1 MAGREIVKG
10 WLRGLAAVGA
20 VLVPASAG
28 QPARAAGTGP
38 RAHAAQSLY
47 VKDSARLHLI
57 SADGDTLV
65 EQGRAEG
72 NLPGTVTASFT
83 LSTRTA
89 DTTFTIRTNGGTV
102 SGSGQGRIKPGK
114 HGWDSFGG
122 SLLVHGGSG
131 RFRGAHGK
139 GGLYGSIYRVTNAMS
154 VQVSGRLYY

>member
-1 MAGREIVKG
+1 MRGRGIVKWCLG
-10 WLRGLAAVGA
+10 GLATLGA
-20 VLVPASAG
+20 VIAPASAG
-28 QPARAAGTGP
+28 QLARAAGAGH

-47 VKDSARLHLI
+47 VKDSARLHLV
-57 SADGDTLV
+57 SADGNTLV

-72 NLPGTVTASFT
+72 NLPGIVTASFT

-89 DTTFTIRTNGGTV
+89 STTFTIRASGGTIA
-102 SGSGQGRIKPGK
+102 GRGEGRIKPGK

-122 SLLVHGGSG
+122 SLLVQRGSG
-131 RFRGAHGK
+131 RFHGAHGK